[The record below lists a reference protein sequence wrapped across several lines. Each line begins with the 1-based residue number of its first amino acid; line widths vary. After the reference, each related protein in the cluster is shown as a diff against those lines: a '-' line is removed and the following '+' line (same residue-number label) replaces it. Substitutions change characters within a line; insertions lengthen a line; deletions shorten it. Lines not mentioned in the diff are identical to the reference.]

1 MGIPRGVV
9 RTAVTAG
16 TWTVVIGL
24 RGAACSAGTRRPE
37 PPRTTSALR
46 PRVGRSSAAPPP
58 DNALP
63 RRASGAAAPP
73 AAAAEG
79 AAAPLALRGRALS
92 GGGAADDRP
101 TRGRS
106 ADVVRGGSGLRVPA
120 EHAAPRS
127 PMTTVHVPAVTAV

>member
-1 MGIPRGVV
+1 MGFPRGGAP
-9 RTAVTAG
+9 TAVTAG

-73 AAAAEG
+73 AAAAETRPRFVP
-79 AAAPLALRGRALS
+79 ACPASPTPRRAP
-92 GGGAADDRP
+92 
-101 TRGRS
+101 
-106 ADVVRGGSGLRVPA
+106 RGGHREDDGEPG
-120 EHAAPRS
+120 
-127 PMTTVHVPAVTAV
+127 